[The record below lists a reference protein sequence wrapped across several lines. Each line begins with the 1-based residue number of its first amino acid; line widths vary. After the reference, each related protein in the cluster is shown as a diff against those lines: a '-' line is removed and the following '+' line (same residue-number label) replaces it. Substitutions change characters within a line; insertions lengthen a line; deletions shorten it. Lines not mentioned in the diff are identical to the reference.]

1 VAVHFRANEEVG
13 KSFNEVKEQPRTRWR
28 GNCLKSF
35 LATALDDFPLIK
47 TGDDIA
53 EIIVETARKNGLKIE
68 DGDVIAV
75 AQKIF
80 SKAENRIVRLGE
92 IVSSKRAEEIAKK
105 TGKSPKFAELVL
117 RETKRIM
124 KASREV
130 LLVEDKRGL
139 ICINAGIDKSN
150 VEGRGNFTLLP
161 ENSDESAKKCRL
173 KVKKL
178 TGKNVAV
185 VVCDTYSRPF
195 RRGQVNFAI
204 GVAGI
209 NPFKDYRGKEDLFG
223 QILKVKNV
231 AVIDEIA
238 AAAELLMGQAR
249 EATPVVV
256 FKGLNNVIQL
266 REDRSISELQIS
278 SEEDLFRNA
287 L

>member
-1 VAVHFRANEEVG
+1 MA
-13 KSFNEVKEQPRTRWR
+13 S
-28 GNCLKSF
+28 
-35 LATALDDFPLIK
+35 ALDNFPLIK
-47 TGDDIA
+47 TGDNIAKIIA
-53 EIIVETARKNGLKIE
+53 EAARKNGLKIE
-68 DGDVIAV
+68 DGDVIAIS
-75 AQKIF
+75 QKIF
-80 SKAENRIVRLGE
+80 SKAENRIVRLRE
-92 IVSSKRAEEIAKK
+92 IVSSRKAEEIAKK

-117 RETKRIM
+117 RETTRIM
-124 KASREV
+124 KASHEV

-150 VEGRGNFTLLP
+150 VEGRGNFALLP
-161 ENSDESAKKCRL
+161 ETPDKSAEKCRL
-173 KVKKL
+173 EIKEL

-238 AAAELLMGQAR
+238 AAAELLMGQAK

-256 FKGLNNVIQL
+256 FKGLNNVTQL
-266 REDRSISELQIS
+266 CEERSISELQIS

>member
-1 VAVHFRANEEVG
+1 M
-13 KSFNEVKEQPRTRWR
+13 
-28 GNCLKSF
+28 
-35 LATALDDFPLIK
+35 ATALEDFPLIK
-47 TGDDIA
+47 PGDDIA
-53 EIIVETARKNGLKIE
+53 KIIVETARKNGLKLE
-68 DGDVIAV
+68 DGDIIAI

-80 SKAENRIVRLGE
+80 SKAENRIVRLRE
-92 IVSSKRAEEIAKK
+92 VVPSKKAEEIAKI

-117 RETKRIM
+117 RETKKIM
-124 KASREV
+124 KASREI

-150 VEGRGNFTLLP
+150 VEGRGNFALLP
-161 ENSDESAKKCRL
+161 ENPDRSAQKCRL
-173 KVKKL
+173 EIKKL

-185 VVCDTYSRPF
+185 VICDTYSRPF

-209 NPFKDYRGKEDLFG
+209 KLFKDYRGKEDLFG

-238 AAAELLMGQAR
+238 AAAELLMGQAK
-249 EATPVVV
+249 EATPVVI
-256 FKGLNNVIQL
+256 FKGLNSVAEFCEKCSINEL
-266 REDRSISELQIS
+266 RIS
-278 SEEDLFRNA
+278 SEEDLFRNT